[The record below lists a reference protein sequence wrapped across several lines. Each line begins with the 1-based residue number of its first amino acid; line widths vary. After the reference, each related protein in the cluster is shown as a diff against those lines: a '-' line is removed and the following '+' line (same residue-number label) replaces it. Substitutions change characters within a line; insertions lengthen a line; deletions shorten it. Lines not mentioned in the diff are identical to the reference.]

1 MPLNSTTSFGITIE
15 VSGSVIVVAN
25 LSASAALLL
34 DVTTQIVVV
43 LNGSL
48 DDDLSKRIANLNNC
62 RH

>member
-15 VSGSVIVVAN
+15 VYGSVIVVAN

-48 DDDLSKRIANLNNC
+48 DDDLSKRIGNLNNC

>member
-15 VSGSVIVVAN
+15 VYGNVIVVAN

-48 DDDLSKRIANLNNC
+48 DDDLSKRIGNLNNC